1 MQQYQSLA
9 WCLAAVDSANRR
21 DKAEYFVA
29 LDHGAQFPSH
39 SELSTLTLD
48 DNTIGII
55 DIGSN

>member
-1 MQQYQSLA
+1 
-9 WCLAAVDSANRR
+9 VDSANRR